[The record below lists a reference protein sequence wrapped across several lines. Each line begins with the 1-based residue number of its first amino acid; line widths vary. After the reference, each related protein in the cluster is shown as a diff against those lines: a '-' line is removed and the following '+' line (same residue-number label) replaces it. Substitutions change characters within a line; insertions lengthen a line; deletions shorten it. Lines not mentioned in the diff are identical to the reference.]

1 MNLYE
6 VVKDLYNTE
15 RALESMK
22 PKYENPID
30 TAMRISRIS
39 TLHDVIDRLM
49 LTDEYLESSKSGND
63 LKESRYETLTY
74 IVE

>member
-6 VVKDLYNTE
+6 VVKNLYNTE
-15 RALESMK
+15 RALESMNS
-22 PKYENPID
+22 KYENPID

-39 TLHDVIDRLM
+39 TLHDIIDRLM
-49 LTDEYLESSKSGND
+49 MTDEYLESSKSGND

-74 IVE
+74 IAK

>member
-15 RALESMK
+15 RALESMNS
-22 PKYENPID
+22 KYENPID

-39 TLHDVIDRLM
+39 TLHDIIDRLM
-49 LTDEYLESSKSGND
+49 MTDEYLESSKSGND

-74 IVE
+74 IAK

>member
-15 RALESMK
+15 RVLESMNS
-22 PKYENPID
+22 KYENPID

-39 TLHDVIDRLM
+39 TLHDIIDRLM
-49 LTDEYLESSKSGND
+49 MTDEYLESSKSGND

-74 IVE
+74 IAK